1 MFPALFFWFHASL
14 HFSPGN
20 TGHTFSHAFLSVACY
35 HKSPA
40 ACRRSHWLCRD
51 YFSLKFFTNY
61 FDQWQ
66 TLTCI
71 IMPRLGVYNPSILHR
86 INVSARKKYS
96 KSCTQIL
103 NFVTSNPKS
112 PFTFTSGPEISD
124 PIEGSVWKSKNI
136 GLSVELSLNCFT
148 FARFY
153 CF

>member
-1 MFPALFFWFHASL
+1 MLPCTFLQVTPSHLFPRFSLRCMLPHVASCCLFS
-14 HFSPGN
+14 S
-20 TGHTFSHAFLSVACY
+20 S
-35 HKSPA
+35 
-40 ACRRSHWLCRD
+40 CRRSHWLCRD

-112 PFTFTSGPEISD
+112 PFTFTSGREISD

-136 GLSVELSLNCFT
+136 RLSVELSLNCFT
-148 FARFY
+148 FARFH